1 MTIDE
6 KIEKLAFTAEKKL
19 EAIKNLKSD
28 VKKIN
33 AKIKSLNDEK
43 HSEDMKRLESVM
55 AANGKT
61 IDEVVKL
68 IDSDRGATVVPK
80 AE

>member
-6 KIEKLAFTAEKKL
+6 RIEKLALTADKKL
-19 EAIKNLKSD
+19 ETIKNLKAD
-28 VKKIN
+28 VKNIN
-33 AKIKSLNDEK
+33 AKIKSLNDQK
-43 HSEDMKRLESVM
+43 HSEDIKRLESVM

-68 IDSDRGATVVPK
+68 IDRVTTVAP
-80 AE
+80 

>member
-6 KIEKLAFTAEKKL
+6 RIEKLTASADKKL
-19 EAIKNLKSD
+19 DSIKNLKAD

-33 AKIKSLNDEK
+33 AKIKLLNDEK
-43 HSEDMKRLESVM
+43 HSEDIKRLESVM

-68 IDSDRGATVVPK
+68 IDRGTTVTPK

>member
-6 KIEKLAFTAEKKL
+6 RIEKLALTADKKL
-19 EAIKNLKSD
+19 EAIKNLKFD

-33 AKIKSLNDEK
+33 GKIKSLNDEK

-68 IDSDRGATVVPK
+68 IDRGATVVPK